1 MHDTEGQWPR
11 PFESKEVTGIIA
23 TEKQISEFDK
33 SILTKKEDSK
43 MKRILI
49 FVSVTLVMMLAPN
62 ASALPTIT
70 GGPYVGGSWSFGA
83 SAGGVGPYDLV
94 AVRINTG
101 ADVFESPA
109 IRNISN
115 PSWAMVVDQPL
126 LASFGGP
133 TVMSLSWD
141 VHLAGNLSMAAPLE
155 LDWAIFNGDTLQA
168 WTHWN
173 MDVDGNLTSWSLRPQ
188 DGWQPSR
195 ADVIPAPGAILLGSI
210 GAGLVGWLRRRRTL

>member
-1 MHDTEGQWPR
+1 
-11 PFESKEVTGIIA
+11 
-23 TEKQISEFDK
+23 
-33 SILTKKEDSK
+33 

-49 FVSVTLVMMLAPN
+49 FMSVTLVMMLASN

-70 GGPYVGGSWSFGA
+70 GGPYVGGSWWFNA
-83 SAGGVGPYDLV
+83 AAGGVDDFDLV
-94 AVRINTG
+94 AVRISTG

-109 IRNISN
+109 IRNIGN
-115 PSWAMVVDQPL
+115 PSWAMVLDQPL
-126 LASFGGP
+126 LASFAGP
-133 TVMSLSWD
+133 TVTSLSWD
-141 VHLAGNLSMAAPLE
+141 VYLAGDLPMAAPLE

-173 MDVDGNLTSWSLRPQ
+173 MDTLGNLVSWSMRPV

-195 ADVIPAPGAILLGSI
+195 ADVIPAPGAILLGSS